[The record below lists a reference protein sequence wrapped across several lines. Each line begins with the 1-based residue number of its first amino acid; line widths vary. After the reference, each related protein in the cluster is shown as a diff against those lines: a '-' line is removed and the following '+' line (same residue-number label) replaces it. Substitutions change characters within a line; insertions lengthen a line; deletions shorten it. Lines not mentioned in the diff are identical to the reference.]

1 MKKTLLAILATVAMV
16 ACSNDEIV
24 REAAPEAI
32 SFENVFV
39 DNATRSV
46 NDPSLDATTL
56 QGCGFGVYGFV
67 KADDTAPIFT
77 NEKVTYNNPNWSY
90 ANTQYWISGA
100 TYDFFAVAPFDAYSN
115 VVATPATPGTGGL
128 SLLFANVDGTTD
140 LLYAQNKDMSSTG
153 TEPVG
158 FTFRHTLSKVK
169 FSFENNNQS
178 ANTTIKVYD
187 VKINNP
193 YKTGTVT
200 LGDTT
205 SWGNQTLAAGF
216 VLDFGA
222 ATDKEGT
229 DAKENVVEAK
239 TVGTYE
245 SQKELLLI
253 PANYQTGNELLV
265 SFKYDVV
272 VGATVV
278 KTFTVEPKVEVNL
291 EPGKAYDFKAIIT
304 PGEEIKFTVTTVVDW
319 DNDHDGEEN
328 KNNGTDDPDNQVDTE
343 I

>member
-1 MKKTLLAILATVAMV
+1 MKKALLAILATVAMV
-16 ACSNDEIV
+16 ACSNDEVV
-24 REAAPEAI
+24 RQAAPEAI

-56 QGCGFGVYGFV
+56 QKYGFGVYGFV
-67 KADDTAPIFT
+67 KADRTAPIFD
-77 NEKVTYNNPNWSY
+77 NEEVTYDQTNGWSY
-90 ANTQYWISGA
+90 TNKQYWIPGA
-100 TYDFFAVAPFDAYSN
+100 TYDFFAVAPFNAYSN
-115 VVATPATPGTGGL
+115 VVATPATPGTPGTGGL
-128 SLLFANVDGTTD
+128 SLSFTNVDGTTD

-153 TEPVG
+153 ATPVG

-178 ANTTIKVYD
+178 ANTTIKVYE

-205 SWGNQTLAAGF
+205 LWSDQALDTSATGF

-245 SQKELLLI
+245 SQNELLLI
-253 PANYQTGNELLV
+253 PANYPADNKLSV

-272 VGATVV
+272 VGTTVV
-278 KTFTVEPKVEVNL
+278 KTFEVNPDIAVNL
-291 EPGKAYDFKAIIT
+291 EPGKAYDFKATIT
-304 PGEEIKFTVTTVVDW
+304 PGEEIKFTVTAVDGW
-319 DNDHDGEEN
+319 DTDLNDD
-328 KNNGTDDPDNQVDTE
+328 GTDEDETP
-343 I
+343 IP

>member
-1 MKKTLLAILATVAMV
+1 MKKALFAILATVAMV
-16 ACSNDEIV
+16 ACSNDEVV
-24 REAAPEAI
+24 RQAAPEAI

-77 NEKVTYNNPNWSY
+77 NEEVTYDQTNGWSY
-90 ANTQYWISGA
+90 ANTQYWIPGA
-100 TYDFFAVAPFDAYSN
+100 TYDFFAVAPFRAYSD
-115 VVATPATPGTGGL
+115 VVATAGTAGTPGGL
-128 SLLFANVDGTTD
+128 TLSFANVNGTTD

-153 TEPVG
+153 TTPVG

-205 SWGNQTLAAGF
+205 TWSNQALADGF
-216 VLDFGA
+216 ALDFGA

-229 DAKENVVEAK
+229 PEKEDVVEAK

-245 SQKELLLI
+245 SQNELLLI
-253 PANYQTGNELLV
+253 PANYPADNKLSV

-272 VGATVV
+272 VGTTVV
-278 KTFTVEPKVEVNL
+278 KTFPVNPNIAVNL
-291 EPGKAYDFKAIIT
+291 EPGKAYDFKATIT
-304 PGEEIKFTVTTVVDW
+304 PGEEIKFTVTAVDGW
-319 DNDHDGEEN
+319 DTDLNDD
-328 KNNGTDDPDNQVDTE
+328 GTDEDETPIQ
-343 I
+343 